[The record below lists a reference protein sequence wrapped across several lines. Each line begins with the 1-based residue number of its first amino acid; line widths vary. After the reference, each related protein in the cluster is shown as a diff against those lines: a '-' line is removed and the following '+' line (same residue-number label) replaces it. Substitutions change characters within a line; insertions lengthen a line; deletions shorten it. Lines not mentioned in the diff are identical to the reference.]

1 MTSYNKKL
9 SYVNISEHELHLKNM
24 MIRQYIS

>member
-9 SYVNISEHELHLKNM
+9 TGLHCAPVD
-24 MIRQYIS
+24 